1 MAHRVAIIGLGIMG
15 KQMLKNMMEDE
26 RFSVVAAYDLNP
38 GQESEVKMVADAES
52 LLRSEDIDLVY
63 IATPPKTHVQ
73 YASLALDYKKAVLC
87 EKPLS
92 VNLEDA
98 KALVKKAN
106 DSKLPNAVNFP
117 FASKEIVKQIDETIT
132 RGEMGEL
139 LWVDIRCHFPKWPR
153 AWQQAGNWLS
163 ERSDGGFV
171 REVVSHFVYLTER
184 LVGELEL
191 ISSTLNYPNDES
203 SEVYANARLQSGN
216 ILVNLLGTVGGASP
230 DLVDWT
236 LYGTNKSYR
245 LLNWNQLQEG
255 TLDGWQ
261 DITPANNQGN
271 KLHMDA
277 IAALVEGK
285 PHPLA
290 DFEMGLRV
298 QQTVEAILA
307 S

>member
-1 MAHRVAIIGLGIMG
+1 MAYRVAIIGLGIMG
-15 KQMLKNMMEDE
+15 KQMLKNFMDDE

-38 GQESEVKMVADAES
+38 GNESQVKMVADATD
-52 LLRSEDIDLVY
+52 LLQSETIDLVY

-73 YASLALDYKKAVLC
+73 YASLALDHKKAVLC

-98 KALVKKAN
+98 QTLVRKAK
-106 DSKLPNAVNFP
+106 DSNLPNAVNFP
-117 FASKEIVKQIDETIT
+117 FASKPIVKHLEDAIEK
-132 RGEMGEL
+132 GAMGEL
-139 LWVDIRCHFPKWPR
+139 LWLDIRCHFPKWPR

-191 ISSTLNYPNDES
+191 ISSTVRYPNDEN
-203 SEVYANARLQSGN
+203 SEVYASARLQSGN

-230 DLVDWT
+230 DHVEWT

-255 TLDGWQ
+255 SLDGWQ
-261 DITPANNQGN
+261 TISPADTQVNQ
-271 KLHMDA
+271 LHMDA
-277 IAALVEGK
+277 IAKMIAGK
-285 PHPLA
+285 PHPLP

-298 QQTVEAILA
+298 QQIIEAILA
-307 S
+307 P